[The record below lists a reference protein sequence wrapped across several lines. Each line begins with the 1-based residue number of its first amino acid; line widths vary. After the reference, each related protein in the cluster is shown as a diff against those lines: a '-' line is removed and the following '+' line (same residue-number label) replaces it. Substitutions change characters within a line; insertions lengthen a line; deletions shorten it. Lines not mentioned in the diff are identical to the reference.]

1 MYYES
6 DNYLQHF
13 GVKGMKWGV
22 RHDRKAL
29 PKSSTYKKV
38 QSAKQQYKNAKKD
51 FNKAYNK
58 SYSYSSRH
66 YIGQFTNK
74 NKKAESN
81 RLWNDT
87 ADKSRALDKAEAN
100 YKNAKK
106 ERKTKIKSAQKK
118 IRKSMSSSDRWS
130 YSMAERKRAAKYVV
144 DNNMSVSKAMEKV
157 NNDTLKRASAMLAA
171 SGAIAIASL
180 YKLKNM

>member
-6 DNYLQHF
+6 NNYLQHY
-13 GVKGMKWGV
+13 GIKGMKWG
-22 RHDRKAL
+22 HRKAL

-87 ADKSRALDKAEAN
+87 ADKSRALDKAKAN
-100 YKNAKK
+100 YKNAK
-106 ERKTKIKSAQKK
+106 
-118 IRKSMSSSDRWS
+118 
-130 YSMAERKRAAKYVV
+130 
-144 DNNMSVSKAMEKV
+144 N
-157 NNDTLKRASAMLAA
+157 
-171 SGAIAIASL
+171 
-180 YKLKNM
+180 

>member
-22 RHDRKAL
+22 RHDRKTL

-38 QSAKQQYKNAKKD
+38 QSAKQQYKKAKKEW
-51 FNKAYNK
+51 NK
-58 SYSYSSRH
+58 SYDEAYRYSAMH
-66 YIGQFTNK
+66 PIGKFTNK
-74 NKKAESN
+74 NKKAELDK
-81 RLWNDT
+81 RINDFYN
-87 ADKSRALDKAEAN
+87 KGRSLDKAKAN

-106 ERKTKIKSAQKK
+106 ERKTKIKSAQKEV
-118 IRKSMSSSDRWS
+118 RKSMSGSDRWS

-171 SGAIAIASL
+171 SGTIAIASL